1 MAYPSSWSLNQP
13 YRLKQI
19 KLKSKNTMPPE
30 EVTIKMST
38 DDLFSKSCKLHTF
51 ITNYM
56 EEGKYEVLEKM
67 GFNYRKLKDSGGKLY
82 ATSLEMD
89 FNFLTK
95 SAGEFYIRL
104 ELLDSY
110 DSRISIV
117 SKIYNQNGALV
128 AKAISSFIALF
139 SKQNSSRNLLD
150 YFENSESRIEEV
162 AIY

>member
-1 MAYPSSWSLNQP
+1 
-13 YRLKQI
+13 
-19 KLKSKNTMPPE
+19 
-30 EVTIKMST
+30 
-38 DDLFSKSCKLHTF
+38 
-51 ITNYM
+51 
-56 EEGKYEVLEKM
+56 M